1 MKSIIRQSGYAVCRK
16 RISCPAIVSLIAGLL
31 LTGCE
36 KNHNEAEGVNDINA
50 RSTELYNDNKDSDSA
65 AVAQRKDHPNILII
79 MVDDLRPRVAAY
91 GDQLAHTPNID
102 ELANSGVKFEQA
114 FATVPNCG
122 ASRASLLSSKKPTAN
137 RFLSYDSRLDEDLPE
152 ALSLPAYFKA
162 NGYHTVSRGKVF
174 DATMDSASGWSET
187 PWNPEGDWTSSMAA
201 NERRDDVQRAYL
213 DNPEGVVG
221 PAFERLDVADNAYPD
236 GKLAEQLINDLKQL
250 GQAEAPFLIAAGFR
264 KPHLPFNA
272 PERYW
277 SLYDPNDL
285 ELPSTFYSLPAG
297 SPYHPL
303 HKLIEIRSYTGTPK
317 DGLPSESQALNL
329 IHAYLA
335 AVSYA
340 DAQIGKV
347 LDALQDLGLEDDT
360 IVVLFGDNGMNLG
373 DYSMWGKNTLF
384 DITLRTPLIIRAP
397 GHASTPVKS
406 IVSLLDIFPTLTD
419 LAGLPRPA
427 GLDGMSLAPLLNDP
441 TQAVRTAA
449 ISRWFDSASVRTQRY
464 RYTDWRDEPGNIMA
478 RMLTDL
484 DVDPEETRNIAE
496 EAKYSEVV
504 EELSA
509 LITAD
514 QSGAPWAP
522 RVRDFVIDRDSTQNS
537 AK

>member
-1 MKSIIRQSGYAVCRK
+1 
-16 RISCPAIVSLIAGLL
+16 LF

-36 KNHNEAEGVNDINA
+36 KTHNEADGVNDGNVLSI
-50 RSTELYNDNKDSDSA
+50 ELHNDNKGSDSA

-79 MVDDLRPRVAAY
+79 IVDDLRPKVAAY
-91 GDQLAHTPNID
+91 GDQLARTPNID
-102 ELANSGVKFEQA
+102 ELANTGVIFEQA

-137 RFLSYDSRLDEDLPE
+137 RFLSYDSRLDEDLPD
-152 ALSLPAYFKA
+152 ALSLPSYFKA

-187 PWNPEGDWTSSMAA
+187 PWNPEGNWTSSMAA
-201 NERRDDVQRAYL
+201 NERRDDIQRAYL

-236 GKLAEQLINDLKQL
+236 GKLADQLINDLRQL

-285 ELPSTFYSLPAG
+285 VLPPTFYSLPAG

-303 HKLIEIRSYTGTPK
+303 HKLIEIRSYTGTPQ
-317 DGLPSESQALNL
+317 DGLPSKSQALNL

-347 LDALQDLGLEDDT
+347 LDALHDLGLEDDT

-373 DYSMWGKNTLF
+373 DHSMWGKNTLF

-397 GHASTPVKS
+397 GHASIPVKS
-406 IVSLLDIFPTLTD
+406 VASLLDIFPTLTD
-419 LAGLPRPA
+419 LVGLPRPA
-427 GLDGMSLAPLLNDP
+427 GLDGVSLAPLLNNP
-441 TQAVRTAA
+441 TEAVRTAA

-464 RYTDWRDEPGNIMA
+464 RYTDWRNELGNIMA

-484 DVDPEETRNIAE
+484 DVDPDETRNVAE
-496 EAKYSEVV
+496 EAEYSKVV

-514 QSGAPWAP
+514 QSGGSWAP
-522 RVRDFVIDRDSTQNS
+522 RVRDFVADRDGAQNS